1 MGRPNIYLIEWTGA
15 DWSRYHFHF
24 TPQTH
29 QIHSLLQLALGL
41 VIDLGFYQ
49 KSKKPLIDING
60 QPKPSN
66 LTPSEERETQRTL
79 LGCYYLSS
87 ALVSLLMHGKKA
99 TLLHPLLTST
109 RFSAAFP
116 KPNLFQHTDYMT
128 ECAQRL
134 RDDLEFSSDDIIPH
148 LVHLRR
154 LDDKVYET
162 FLSEEA
168 QFNSEARSQM
178 HLKLLQPQLEQWKNQ
193 RWDESFHQGKS
204 LIL

>member
-1 MGRPNIYLIEWTGA
+1 VNEGISTFLELIVA
-15 DWSRYHFHF
+15 KLFRYHFHF

-87 ALVSLLMHGKKA
+87 ASVLFLMLKEPKYLPSLFA
-99 TLLHPLLTST
+99 Y
-109 RFSAAFP
+109 
-116 KPNLFQHTDYMT
+116 DY
-128 ECAQRL
+128 
-134 RDDLEFSSDDIIPH
+134 
-148 LVHLRR
+148 
-154 LDDKVYET
+154 
-162 FLSEEA
+162 
-168 QFNSEARSQM
+168 
-178 HLKLLQPQLEQWKNQ
+178 
-193 RWDESFHQGKS
+193 
-204 LIL
+204 